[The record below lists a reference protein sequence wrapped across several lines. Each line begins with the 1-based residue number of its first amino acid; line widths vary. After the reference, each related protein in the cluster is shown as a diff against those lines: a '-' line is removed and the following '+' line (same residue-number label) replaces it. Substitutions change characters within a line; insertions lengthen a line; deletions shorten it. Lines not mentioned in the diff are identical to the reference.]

1 LTEVALKEEKASLE
15 QILKDPKLSDNAK
28 AVAQQSIKELD
39 VAINVIQKSPILRD
53 AAELGLLVA
62 DVALIGGFAATKVL
76 NSSLVKELILNSTG
90 KTITDEAAVKI
101 VNNFYK
107 EGANPPSWTPGKIQD
122 ISLNAAEHWTKHGR
136 EFPGIKSANEYVE
149 AANKFVLNPPPSVQT
164 FNRSNGDKLFYDP
177 VSNTFAVQASSGMP
191 RTMFRPDSADLYW
204 LKQTGFTK

>member
-1 LTEVALKEEKASLE
+1 MQLLKRNPLAWLMLLAALWACLGAQTMGLKTASG
-15 QILKDPKLSDNAK
+15 QIYGF
-28 AVAQQSIKELD
+28 EL
-39 VAINVIQKSPILRD
+39 ASWESTPLQ
-53 AAELGLLVA
+53 AAPRLGLR
-62 DVALIGGFAATKVL
+62 ALEEISVSAPPV
-76 NSSLVKELILNSTG
+76 
-90 KTITDEAAVKI
+90 
-101 VNNFYK
+101 
-107 EGANPPSWTPGKIQD
+107 GANPPSWTPGKIQD

-177 VSNTFAVQASSGMP
+177 VSNTFAVQASTGMP